1 MQRHFFECCFFCKS
15 GPRWTSFFSFFFFPF
30 FLFSFFSFFGKKIQK
45 KFSEKKNANYELASA
60 LEDAKCEGLRL
71 PFPLARQCRMSMR
84 RDAVREC
91 E

>member
-1 MQRHFFECCFFCKS
+1 MQRHFFECFFFCKS
-15 GPRWTSFFSFFFFPF
+15 GPRWTSIFSFFF
-30 FLFSFFSFFGKKIQK
+30 FSFFSFFLEKKSKK
-45 KFSEKKNANYELASA
+45 KFLKKKNANYELASA
-60 LEDAKCEGLRL
+60 QEDVKCEGLRL

>member
-1 MQRHFFECCFFCKS
+1 MDIDFFL
-15 GPRWTSFFSFFFFPF
+15 FFSFFLFFF
-30 FLFSFFSFFGKKIQK
+30 FWKKNPKKIFLK
-45 KFSEKKNANYELASA
+45 KKNANYELASA
-60 LEDAKCEGLRL
+60 QEDAKCEGLRL